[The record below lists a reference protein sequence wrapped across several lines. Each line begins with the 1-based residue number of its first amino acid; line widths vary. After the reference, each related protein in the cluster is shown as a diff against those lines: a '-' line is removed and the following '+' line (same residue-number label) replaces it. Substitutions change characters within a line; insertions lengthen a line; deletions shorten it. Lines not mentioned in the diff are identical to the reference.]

1 MELIFLGTSSAIPTN
16 HRNHS
21 AIALKGFGEIILFDC
36 GEGTQRQ
43 MTKAK
48 LSPMK
53 INKIFITHFHGDHI
67 LGVPGMIQSMAF
79 RGRTEP
85 LTIYGPTGLKEL
97 IENIKN
103 LGYFALSFKINVHEV
118 SEGII
123 LDESNYSVR
132 CCRTQHSVLN
142 IAYSINEKRSPK
154 FIKELAL
161 KHGVMPGPD
170 FGKLQRGIPVKVGEK
185 IINPTQV
192 LGKDRKGRKI
202 VYSGDT
208 SPCNQMINFSKD
220 ADILIHESTFN
231 NSHKDNAIETG
242 HSTAAMAAEIAKK
255 ANVKLLLLTH
265 ISTRYK
271 DTKTLEKEA
280 LEVFE
285 NLIIADD
292 MMSLEVKQNES

>member
-1 MELIFLGTSSAIPTN
+1 
-16 HRNHS
+16 
-21 AIALKGFGEIILFDC
+21 
-36 GEGTQRQ
+36 
-43 MTKAK
+43 
-48 LSPMK
+48 
-53 INKIFITHFHGDHI
+53 
-67 LGVPGMIQSMAF
+67 
-79 RGRTEP
+79 
-85 LTIYGPTGLKEL
+85 
-97 IENIKN
+97 
-103 LGYFALSFKINVHEV
+103 
-118 SEGII
+118 
-123 LDESNYSVR
+123 
-132 CCRTQHSVLN
+132 LN

-161 KHGVMPGPD
+161 EHGVMPGPD